1 SSNRVFMPAERTTS
15 TSSMLSAPAHI
26 PPIRVASF
34 GAGLADPDLILVS
47 AMCTFSPRS
56 PARPVCSAS
65 VITGTSPAH
74 DTRLSSS
81 NTAESA
87 MKLCYTCTGSAFL
100 KPVRLLCGNSNHPSS
115 EGTFLISTHAHPV
128 NRSVDRGLG
137 RDVELPCPK
146 HTAVISGGTAGRPYP
161 RRMAAA
167 VGRPHARLLLE

>member
-1 SSNRVFMPAERTTS
+1 MPAERTTS

-87 MKLCYTCTGSAFL
+87 MKLCDTCTGSAFRER
-100 KPVRLLCGNSNHPSS
+100 VRLLCGNSNHPSS

-128 NRSVDRGLG
+128 NRSVDRG
-137 RDVELPCPK
+137 
-146 HTAVISGGTAGRPYP
+146 
-161 RRMAAA
+161 
-167 VGRPHARLLLE
+167 

>member
-1 SSNRVFMPAERTTS
+1 
-15 TSSMLSAPAHI
+15 
-26 PPIRVASF
+26 
-34 GAGLADPDLILVS
+34 GLADPDLILVS

-56 PARPVCSAS
+56 SARPVCSAS

-87 MKLCYTCTGSAFL
+87 MKLCDTCTGSAFL

-128 NRSVDRGLG
+128 NRSVDRGLVL
-137 RDVELPCPK
+137 RQAWQRA
-146 HTAVISGGTAGRPYP
+146 TAASRARMMWRHPMPLAAG
-161 RRMAAA
+161 AS
-167 VGRPHARLLLE
+167 E